1 MDEDFKCPVPKWRP
15 FCKRLAID
23 YLPRRVIKPN
33 QTCYILRNSLQLIN
47 PKMSSL
53 NIRCTRCYD
62 SAKNSDQSDVGAYHM
77 LHVKKLKPM
86 QDGVEVIGKNLC
98 RTSGQLPIIAF
109 SIFIEK
115 NNTSEAFYNWVAF
128 LLTGVFRSSLGWI
141 FSNNNAEFDV
151 DIFSK
156 TWLLTF
162 SCSWWHLQQVFKSIY
177 WQKLRN

>member
-1 MDEDFKCPVPKWRP
+1 
-15 FCKRLAID
+15 
-23 YLPRRVIKPN
+23 
-33 QTCYILRNSLQLIN
+33 
-47 PKMSSL
+47 MSSL

-115 NNTSEAFYNWVAF
+115 NNTSEAFYN
-128 LLTGVFRSSLGWI
+128 
-141 FSNNNAEFDV
+141 
-151 DIFSK
+151 
-156 TWLLTF
+156 
-162 SCSWWHLQQVFKSIY
+162 
-177 WQKLRN
+177 